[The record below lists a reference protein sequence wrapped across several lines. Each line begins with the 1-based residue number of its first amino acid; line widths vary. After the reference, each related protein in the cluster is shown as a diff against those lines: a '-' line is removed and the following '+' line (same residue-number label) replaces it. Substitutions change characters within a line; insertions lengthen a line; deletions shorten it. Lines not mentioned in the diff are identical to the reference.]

1 MTSSLSFAE
10 RIRRVHASMAEA
22 DIPHAFGGAIALNWC
37 TPQARVTNDIDIN
50 IFVDPQDAES
60 ALVGLPAGT
69 EITEEARQRLARDG
83 QARFWWETVPID
95 VFLNTTDFHVA
106 AANRV
111 QTREFE
117 GVMLP
122 CLECGDL
129 AVFKAFFDRG
139 KDWMDIEAMTSIGS
153 FDIETATVEIER
165 LLGPDDPRIAKL
177 DALRNLD
184 EG

>member
-1 MTSSLSFAE
+1 MSFAD
-10 RIRRVHASMAEA
+10 RIRRVHASLAEA
-22 DIPHAFGGAIALNWC
+22 DIPHAFGGAIAVNWC

-50 IFVDPQDAES
+50 IFISPEHAES

-69 EITEEARQRLARDG
+69 EITEEARQRLLRDG

-95 VFLNTTDFHVA
+95 VFLNTTEFHVA
-106 AANRV
+106 AASRV
-111 QTREFE
+111 ETREFE
-117 GVMLP
+117 GAMLP
-122 CLECGDL
+122 CLACGDI

-153 FDIETATVEIER
+153 FDIDAAMAEIEH

-177 DALRNLD
+177 AALRNPD
-184 EG
+184 DG

>member
-1 MTSSLSFAE
+1 MNSSLSFSE
-10 RIRRVHASMAEA
+10 RIRRVHASLDEA

-50 IFVDPQDAES
+50 IFVDPEHAES
-60 ALVGLPAGT
+60 VLVGLPVGT
-69 EITEEARQRLARDG
+69 DITEEARQRLSRDG

-95 VFLNTTDFHVA
+95 VFLNTTEFHRDA
-106 AANRV
+106 AARV
-111 QTREFE
+111 QYREFL

-122 CLECGDL
+122 CLACGDL

-139 KDWMDIEAMTSIGS
+139 KDWMDIQAMASISS
-153 FDIETATVEIER
+153 FEIESAMAEIER

-177 DALRNLD
+177 DALRNPD
-184 EG
+184 ES

>member
-1 MTSSLSFAE
+1 MNSSLSFAE
-10 RIRRVHASMAEA
+10 RIRRVHASLAEA
-22 DIPHAFGGAIALNWC
+22 GIPHAFGGAIALNWC

-50 IFVDPQDAES
+50 IFVDPQHAEA
-60 ALVGLPAGT
+60 ALVGLPVGT

-95 VFLNTTDFHVA
+95 IFLNTTDFHIA
-106 AANRV
+106 AANRI
-111 QTREFE
+111 QMREFQ

-122 CLECGDL
+122 CLACGDL

-153 FDIETATVEIER
+153 FDIETAMAQIER
-165 LLGPDDPRIAKL
+165 LLGPDDPCIAKL
-177 DALRNLD
+177 DALRNPD

>member
-22 DIPHAFGGAIALNWC
+22 GIPHAFGGAIALNWC

-50 IFVDPQDAES
+50 IFIDPDDAES
-60 ALVGLPAGT
+60 ALVGLPAGA
-69 EITEEARQRLARDG
+69 EITEEARQRLSRDG

-95 VFLNTTDFHVA
+95 VFLNTTEFHIA
-106 AANRV
+106 AASRV
-111 QTREFE
+111 QAREFE

-122 CLECGDL
+122 CLACGDL

-139 KDWMDIEAMTSIGS
+139 KDWMDIEAMVSMDS
-153 FDIETATVEIER
+153 FDIDAAVKEIER

-177 DALRNLD
+177 NALRNVG

>member
-1 MTSSLSFAE
+1 MNSSLSFAE
-10 RIRRVHASMAEA
+10 RIRRVHASLAEA
-22 DIPHAFGGAIALNWC
+22 SIPHAFGGAIAVNWC
-37 TPQARVTNDIDIN
+37 TPQVRVTNDIDIN
-50 IFVDPQDAES
+50 IFVGPDDAES

-69 EITEEARQRLARDG
+69 EITEAARQRLSRDG

-95 VFLNTTDFHVA
+95 IFLNTTEFHVA

-111 QTREFE
+111 QAREFE

-122 CLECGDL
+122 CLACEDI

-139 KDWMDIEAMTSIGS
+139 KDWIDIEAMTSIGS
-153 FDIETATVEIER
+153 FDIDTAKAEIER

-177 DALRNLD
+177 DALRYLD
-184 EG
+184 AG

>member
-1 MTSSLSFAE
+1 MNSSLSFAE
-10 RIRRVHASMAEA
+10 RIRLVHASMTEA

-50 IFVDPQDAES
+50 IFVAPDDAES
-60 ALVGLPAGT
+60 ALGGLPAAT
-69 EITEEARQRLARDG
+69 EITEEARQRLGRDG

-95 VFLNTTDFHVA
+95 VFLNTTEFHVA
-106 AANRV
+106 AAGRV

-122 CLECGDL
+122 CLACGDL

-139 KDWMDIEAMTSIGS
+139 KDWMDIEAMVSMES
-153 FDIETATVEIER
+153 FDIDAAVKEIER

-177 DALRNLD
+177 DALRNVG